1 MERNSGPAGQPAQ
14 LNLSRRH
21 LVRRSAVELDK
32 LNGRSADAY
41 WKKTCRTLGQ
51 ELLSLG
57 CPEETMRAEVL
68 EFQNAVQWE
77 LVWLHSSDAA
87 EG

>member
-1 MERNSGPAGQPAQ
+1 MTGQTVSKIAFFPLA
-14 LNLSRRH
+14 SRRH

-32 LNGRSADAY
+32 LNGRAADTY
-41 WKKTCRTLGQ
+41 WKKTCRALGQ

-57 CPEETMRAEVL
+57 CPEETMRAEVM

-77 LVWLHSSDAA
+77 LVWLHGSDAA

>member
-1 MERNSGPAGQPAQ
+1 MTGQTVSTIAFFPLA
-14 LNLSRRH
+14 SRRH
-21 LVRRSAVELDK
+21 LVRRCAVELDK
-32 LNGRSADAY
+32 LSGRAADTY
-41 WKKTCRTLGQ
+41 WKKTCRTLGN

-57 CPEETMRAEVL
+57 CPQSTMHAEVL